1 MHIEHAAAEK
11 AYTEALAKFPKGERA
26 DRGRYNRGMSLLSV
40 GKREDAVK
48 LLTELRDS
56 GKNVW
61 AESAKQELELLGWE
75 KKYSS
80 VLKTLPPSGLGITN

>member
-1 MHIEHAAAEK
+1 
-11 AYTEALAKFPKGERA
+11 
-26 DRGRYNRGMSLLSV
+26 MSLLSV